1 MYFNKSQV
9 YVLINFCEV
18 EEMFPAAAQ
27 EKGDEVFDNGK
38 FALGYKCEC
47 FPGCTHAFA
56 ERGDIK
62 DPLIKVRKDLGW
74 FKTPAEFF
82 QEHL

>member
-9 YVLINFCEV
+9 YVLINSCEV

-38 FALGYKCEC
+38 FALGYKY
-47 FPGCTHAFA
+47 
-56 ERGDIK
+56 
-62 DPLIKVRKDLGW
+62 PLIKVRKDLEW